1 MAATPTSNAPTR
13 PASHTLYSAL
23 LSAAGAEA
31 IPTIRMDKHAV
42 FRLLNNVGKAM
53 VLEQI
58 ATGQLPN
65 EVALHYGVPILVFR
79 EWLEQ
84 NVQEAEMMAARVAC
98 AESLQLKA
106 TLVLSA
112 DLKNPAEASQ
122 AKALAERFSE
132 QAKSIDPK
140 GWSPAHLQPQATR
153 PIVNITF
160 TQPDGRVDMVIEGT
174 VEQGQ
179 TAAPAGSPPSRPMDE
194 RVSGPAGGAF
204 PFLAQPRE
212 AW

>member
-1 MAATPTSNAPTR
+1 MAAPTPAR
-13 PASHTLYSAL
+13 ASHTLYAAL
-23 LSAAGAEA
+23 LSSAGAEA
-31 IPTIRMDKHAV
+31 IPTIRMDKQAV
-42 FRLLNNVGKAM
+42 FQLLSNVGKTM

-79 EWLEQ
+79 EWLDQ
-84 NVQEAEMMAARVAC
+84 NVQEAEMVAARVAC

-112 DLKNPAEASQ
+112 NLKNPAEASQ

-132 QAKSIDPK
+132 QAKAIDAK
-140 GWSPAHLQPQATR
+140 GWSPAHLQPQTTR
-153 PIVNITF
+153 PVVNITF
-160 TQPDGRVDMVIEGT
+160 TQPDGRVDMIIDGT
-174 VEQGQ
+174 VECAQ
-179 TAAPAGSPPSRPMDE
+179 TAALASGPPSRPMDE
-194 RVSGPAGGAF
+194 RASGTPGGAF
-204 PFLAQPRE
+204 PFIAQPRE